1 MKALLA
7 FVLGGGLVLV
17 APSVRAQGPD
27 LAKECSAEVAKYC
40 PDAKSND
47 EVMSCIEKREKMG
60 KKRSGLSHK
69 CYEAHEKLE
78 SPEQEKGE
86 KHEGAEHK

>member
-7 FVLGGGLVLV
+7 FVIGGGLVLV
-17 APSVRAQGPD
+17 APSVRAQSPD

-47 EVMSCIEKREKMG
+47 DIMSCIEKREKMG
-60 KKRSGLSHK
+60 RKKSGLSHK

-78 SPEQEKGE
+78 SPEQEKNE
-86 KHEGAEHK
+86 KHENGEHK